1 MAKILEER
9 IVIRVSK
16 LVKESVADHSLVD
29 GEVLSSIE
37 AVAAELLGDQVV
49 VEATVE

>member
-1 MAKILEER
+1 MAKVLEQR
-9 IVIRVSK
+9 IVIKVSK
-16 LVKESVADHSLVD
+16 LVKESVADHSLID
-29 GEVLSSIE
+29 GDILASIE